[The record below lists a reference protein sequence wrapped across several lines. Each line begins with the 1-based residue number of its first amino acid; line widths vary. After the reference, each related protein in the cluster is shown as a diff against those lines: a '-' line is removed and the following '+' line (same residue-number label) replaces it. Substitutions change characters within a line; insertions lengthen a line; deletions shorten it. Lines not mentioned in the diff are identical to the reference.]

1 MVMIEKMKFLSI
13 TGPKADIDRMT
24 ETYLSKYE
32 IHLENALSEL
42 TEVANLSPF
51 LEINP
56 YKEALSTIDSFY
68 EQLEDPSQ
76 ISPEPMD
83 IEKAIKTVRAVQDG
97 FRRLEEEKSRLQSEH
112 AEILDPLKII
122 RPFKNLNFDV
132 SEILNF
138 KYIHYRFG
146 RIEKQYLQK
155 FEKYIYDNLDT
166 LFIKCGEDE
175 MYVYG
180 VYFVPEHQ
188 AHKVHA
194 VYSSM
199 HFERIFI
206 PNEYHGTAAEAFEKL
221 DTRHREIHKALDA
234 NKEASRKFLQD
245 NSTKIVSAKA
255 ALDACSSSFDI
266 RKLAA
271 CTPGDTNTF
280 YILCGWMTEKDAL
293 AFRKDI
299 QNDEKI
305 FCLMEDQKAPA
316 TQKPPTKLRN
326 PKLFKPFEMYVKM
339 YGLPAYNEMDPT
351 WFVAITYSFIFGA
364 MFGDVGQ
371 GLVLFLGGLFLYKTK
386 KMDLAGIISCAG
398 VFSVFFGK
406 NVAVAFY
413 DRRAIRI
420 RFVQHESKRI
430 ISAVFRLRRAVERV
444 SIARRKR
451 YVILSDIQAFHGDF
465 NRTRYVFYHIRFSV
479 RRRGKLATVGFHF
492 KVSGIVAFLYYQR
505 KSISFAVNRF
515 RIARKRICHALGGCG
530 YGILIFR
537 RALHRN
543 FQRRFHVFH
552 GVFAVFFRYRFA
564 VDFHNKRALI
574 VARGFR
580 YGKRIIFAVNS
591 LCRTGYFVAFARWNR
606 YGIRFLFNA
615 AHGDIQIGRYVFHRV
630 FAVRF
635 RKQSIVGFHRKRG
648 SFVSFTC
655 NFKRESIIFAA
666 VHGICAVQFVPLARA
681 ERYPV
686 YRIRNLRG
694 IIGNGFVVLRFHF
707 HRIRIHR
714 RKRVERERFL
724 RFQVVAVH
732 VYHIRRCFRN
742 GLPRYG
748 KIVVQYDFRRG
759 ERFRFFPIGIVV
771 ARGKAG
777 CR

>member
-1 MVMIEKMKFLSI
+1 MIEKMKFLSI

-68 EQLEDPSQ
+68 EQLEDSSQ
-76 ISPEPMD
+76 ISPELMD

-234 NKEASRKFLQD
+234 NKEASHKFLQD

-293 AFRKDI
+293 AFQKDI

-316 TQKPPTKLRN
+316 TQEPPTKLRN

-398 VFSVFFGK
+398 VFSVFFGFMYGSFFGFEDVLK
-406 NVAVAFY
+406 AIWLKPMNQMMDVPLVGRLNAVFVIAIGFGMFIILICMVFNIINSIRRGDTEKTWFDSNAVAGLVFY
-413 DRRAIRI
+413 GSIVLTIGLFISGKKLPAAAILVI
-420 RFVQHESKRI
+420 MFGVPLLLMFLKEPLTNLVEKKSKILPEQKGMFFVQSFFELFEVLLSYLSNTLSFLRI
-430 ISAVFRLRRAVERV
+430 GA
-444 SIARRKR
+444 
-451 YVILSDIQAFHGDF
+451 
-465 NRTRYVFYHIRFSV
+465 
-479 RRRGKLATVGFHF
+479 
-492 KVSGIVAFLYYQR
+492 
-505 KSISFAVNRF
+505 FAVS
-515 RIARKRICHALGGCG
+515 HAAMMEVVLMLAGATNGGNPNWIVVVLGN
-530 YGILIFR
+530 IFVC
-537 RALHRN
+537 AME
-543 FQRRFHVFH
+543 
-552 GVFAVFFRYRFA
+552 G
-564 VDFHNKRALI
+564 LI
-574 VARGFR
+574 VGIQVLRLE
-580 YGKRIIFAVNS
+580 YYEIFS
-591 LCRTGYFVAFARWNR
+591 
-606 YGIRFLFNA
+606 RFYAGNGREFKPFMKA
-615 AHGDIQIGRYVFHRV
+615 AH
-630 FAVRF
+630 
-635 RKQSIVGFHRKRG
+635 K
-648 SFVSFTC
+648 
-655 NFKRESIIFAA
+655 N
-666 VHGICAVQFVPLARA
+666 
-681 ERYPV
+681 
-686 YRIRNLRG
+686 
-694 IIGNGFVVLRFHF
+694 
-707 HRIRIHR
+707 
-714 RKRVERERFL
+714 
-724 RFQVVAVH
+724 
-732 VYHIRRCFRN
+732 
-742 GLPRYG
+742 
-748 KIVVQYDFRRG
+748 
-759 ERFRFFPIGIVV
+759 
-771 ARGKAG
+771 
-777 CR
+777 

>member
-1 MVMIEKMKFLSI
+1 MIEKMKFLSI

-76 ISPEPMD
+76 ISPELMD

-206 PNEYHGTAAEAFEKL
+206 PNEYHGTATEAFEKL

-234 NKEASRKFLQD
+234 NKEASHKFLQD

-293 AFRKDI
+293 AFQKDI

-398 VFSVFFGK
+398 VFSVFFGFMYGSFFGFEDVLK
-406 NVAVAFY
+406 AIWLKPMNQMMDVPLVGRLNAVFVIAIGFGMFIILICMVFNIINSIRRGDTEKTWFDSNAVAGLVFY
-413 DRRAIRI
+413 GSIVLTIGLFISGKKLPAAAILVI
-420 RFVQHESKRI
+420 MFGVPLLLMFLKEPLTNLVEKKSKILPEQKGMFFVQSFFELFEVLLSYLSNTLSFLRI
-430 ISAVFRLRRAVERV
+430 GA
-444 SIARRKR
+444 
-451 YVILSDIQAFHGDF
+451 
-465 NRTRYVFYHIRFSV
+465 
-479 RRRGKLATVGFHF
+479 
-492 KVSGIVAFLYYQR
+492 
-505 KSISFAVNRF
+505 FAVS
-515 RIARKRICHALGGCG
+515 HAAMMEVVLMLAGATNGGNPNWIVVVLGN
-530 YGILIFR
+530 IFVC
-537 RALHRN
+537 AME
-543 FQRRFHVFH
+543 
-552 GVFAVFFRYRFA
+552 G
-564 VDFHNKRALI
+564 LI
-574 VARGFR
+574 VGIQVLRLE
-580 YGKRIIFAVNS
+580 YYEIFS
-591 LCRTGYFVAFARWNR
+591 
-606 YGIRFLFNA
+606 RFYAGNGREFKPFMKA
-615 AHGDIQIGRYVFHRV
+615 AH
-630 FAVRF
+630 
-635 RKQSIVGFHRKRG
+635 K
-648 SFVSFTC
+648 
-655 NFKRESIIFAA
+655 N
-666 VHGICAVQFVPLARA
+666 
-681 ERYPV
+681 
-686 YRIRNLRG
+686 
-694 IIGNGFVVLRFHF
+694 
-707 HRIRIHR
+707 
-714 RKRVERERFL
+714 
-724 RFQVVAVH
+724 
-732 VYHIRRCFRN
+732 
-742 GLPRYG
+742 
-748 KIVVQYDFRRG
+748 
-759 ERFRFFPIGIVV
+759 
-771 ARGKAG
+771 
-777 CR
+777 

>member
-76 ISPEPMD
+76 ISPELMD

-206 PNEYHGTAAEAFEKL
+206 PNEYHGTATEAFEKL

-293 AFRKDI
+293 AFQKDI

-398 VFSVFFGK
+398 VFSVFFGFMYGSFFGFEDVLK
-406 NVAVAFY
+406 AIWLKPMNQMMDVPLVGRLNAVFVIAIGFGMFIILICMVFNIINSIRKGDTEKTWFDSNAVAGLVFY
-413 DRRAIRI
+413 GSIVLTIGLFISGKKLPAAAILVI
-420 RFVQHESKRI
+420 MFGVPLLLMFLKEPLTNLVEKKSKILPEQKGMFFVQSFFELFEVLLSYLSNTLSFLRI
-430 ISAVFRLRRAVERV
+430 GA
-444 SIARRKR
+444 
-451 YVILSDIQAFHGDF
+451 
-465 NRTRYVFYHIRFSV
+465 
-479 RRRGKLATVGFHF
+479 
-492 KVSGIVAFLYYQR
+492 
-505 KSISFAVNRF
+505 FAVS
-515 RIARKRICHALGGCG
+515 HAAMMEVVLMLAGATNGGNPNWIVVVLGN
-530 YGILIFR
+530 IFVC
-537 RALHRN
+537 AME
-543 FQRRFHVFH
+543 
-552 GVFAVFFRYRFA
+552 G
-564 VDFHNKRALI
+564 LI
-574 VARGFR
+574 VGIQVLRLE
-580 YGKRIIFAVNS
+580 YYEIFS
-591 LCRTGYFVAFARWNR
+591 
-606 YGIRFLFNA
+606 RFYAGNGREFKPFMKA
-615 AHGDIQIGRYVFHRV
+615 AH
-630 FAVRF
+630 
-635 RKQSIVGFHRKRG
+635 K
-648 SFVSFTC
+648 
-655 NFKRESIIFAA
+655 N
-666 VHGICAVQFVPLARA
+666 
-681 ERYPV
+681 
-686 YRIRNLRG
+686 
-694 IIGNGFVVLRFHF
+694 
-707 HRIRIHR
+707 
-714 RKRVERERFL
+714 
-724 RFQVVAVH
+724 
-732 VYHIRRCFRN
+732 
-742 GLPRYG
+742 
-748 KIVVQYDFRRG
+748 
-759 ERFRFFPIGIVV
+759 
-771 ARGKAG
+771 
-777 CR
+777 

>member
-293 AFRKDI
+293 AFQKDI

-398 VFSVFFGK
+398 VFSVFFGFMYGSFFGFEDVLK
-406 NVAVAFY
+406 AIWLKPMNQMMDVPLVGRLNAVFVIAIGFGMFIILICMVFNIINSIRRGDTEKTWFDSNAVAGLVFY
-413 DRRAIRI
+413 GSIVLTIGLFISGKKLPAAAILVI
-420 RFVQHESKRI
+420 MFGVPLLLMFLKEPLTNLVEKKSEILPEQKGMFFVQSFFELFEVLLSYLSNTLSFLRI
-430 ISAVFRLRRAVERV
+430 GA
-444 SIARRKR
+444 
-451 YVILSDIQAFHGDF
+451 
-465 NRTRYVFYHIRFSV
+465 
-479 RRRGKLATVGFHF
+479 
-492 KVSGIVAFLYYQR
+492 
-505 KSISFAVNRF
+505 FAVS
-515 RIARKRICHALGGCG
+515 HAAMMEVVLMLAGATNGGSPNWIVVVLGN
-530 YGILIFR
+530 IFVC
-537 RALHRN
+537 AME
-543 FQRRFHVFH
+543 
-552 GVFAVFFRYRFA
+552 G
-564 VDFHNKRALI
+564 LI
-574 VARGFR
+574 VGIQVLRLE
-580 YGKRIIFAVNS
+580 YYEIFS
-591 LCRTGYFVAFARWNR
+591 
-606 YGIRFLFNA
+606 RFYAGNGREFKPFMKA
-615 AHGDIQIGRYVFHRV
+615 AH
-630 FAVRF
+630 
-635 RKQSIVGFHRKRG
+635 K
-648 SFVSFTC
+648 
-655 NFKRESIIFAA
+655 N
-666 VHGICAVQFVPLARA
+666 
-681 ERYPV
+681 
-686 YRIRNLRG
+686 
-694 IIGNGFVVLRFHF
+694 
-707 HRIRIHR
+707 
-714 RKRVERERFL
+714 
-724 RFQVVAVH
+724 
-732 VYHIRRCFRN
+732 
-742 GLPRYG
+742 
-748 KIVVQYDFRRG
+748 
-759 ERFRFFPIGIVV
+759 
-771 ARGKAG
+771 
-777 CR
+777 

>member
-76 ISPEPMD
+76 ISPELMD

-206 PNEYHGTAAEAFEKL
+206 PNEYHGTATEAFEKL

-293 AFRKDI
+293 AFQKDI

-398 VFSVFFGK
+398 VFSVFFGFMYGSFFGFEDVLK
-406 NVAVAFY
+406 AIWLKPMNQMMDVPLVGRLNAVFVIAIGFGMFIILICMVFNIINSIRRGDTEKTWFDSNAVAGLVFY
-413 DRRAIRI
+413 GSIVLTIGLFISGKKLPAAAILVIMFGVPLLLMFLKEPLTNLVEKKSRI
-420 RFVQHESKRI
+420 LPEQKGMFFVQSFFELFEVLLSYLSNTLSFLRI
-430 ISAVFRLRRAVERV
+430 GA
-444 SIARRKR
+444 
-451 YVILSDIQAFHGDF
+451 
-465 NRTRYVFYHIRFSV
+465 
-479 RRRGKLATVGFHF
+479 
-492 KVSGIVAFLYYQR
+492 
-505 KSISFAVNRF
+505 FAVS
-515 RIARKRICHALGGCG
+515 HAAMMEVVLMLAGATNGGNPNWIVVVLGN
-530 YGILIFR
+530 IFVC
-537 RALHRN
+537 AME
-543 FQRRFHVFH
+543 
-552 GVFAVFFRYRFA
+552 G
-564 VDFHNKRALI
+564 LI
-574 VARGFR
+574 VGIQVLRLE
-580 YGKRIIFAVNS
+580 YYEIFS
-591 LCRTGYFVAFARWNR
+591 
-606 YGIRFLFNA
+606 RFYAGNGREFKPFMKA
-615 AHGDIQIGRYVFHRV
+615 AH
-630 FAVRF
+630 
-635 RKQSIVGFHRKRG
+635 K
-648 SFVSFTC
+648 
-655 NFKRESIIFAA
+655 N
-666 VHGICAVQFVPLARA
+666 
-681 ERYPV
+681 
-686 YRIRNLRG
+686 
-694 IIGNGFVVLRFHF
+694 
-707 HRIRIHR
+707 
-714 RKRVERERFL
+714 
-724 RFQVVAVH
+724 
-732 VYHIRRCFRN
+732 
-742 GLPRYG
+742 
-748 KIVVQYDFRRG
+748 
-759 ERFRFFPIGIVV
+759 
-771 ARGKAG
+771 
-777 CR
+777 

>member
-1 MVMIEKMKFLSI
+1 MIEKMKFLSI

-68 EQLEDPSQ
+68 EQLEDSSQ
-76 ISPEPMD
+76 ISPELMD

-180 VYFVPEHQ
+180 GYFVPEHQ

-234 NKEASRKFLQD
+234 NKEASHKFLQD

-293 AFRKDI
+293 AFQKDI

-398 VFSVFFGK
+398 VFSVFFGFMYGSFFGFEDVLK
-406 NVAVAFY
+406 AIWLKPMNQMMDVPLVGRLNAVFVIAIGFGMFIILICMVFNIINSIRRGDTEKTWFDSNAVAGLVFY
-413 DRRAIRI
+413 GSIVLTIGLFISGKKLPAAAILVI
-420 RFVQHESKRI
+420 MFGVPLLLMFLKEPLTNLVEKKSKILPEQKGMFFVQSFFELFEVLLSYLSNTLSFLRI
-430 ISAVFRLRRAVERV
+430 GA
-444 SIARRKR
+444 
-451 YVILSDIQAFHGDF
+451 
-465 NRTRYVFYHIRFSV
+465 
-479 RRRGKLATVGFHF
+479 
-492 KVSGIVAFLYYQR
+492 
-505 KSISFAVNRF
+505 FAVS
-515 RIARKRICHALGGCG
+515 HAAMMEVVLMLAGATNGGNPNWIVVVLGN
-530 YGILIFR
+530 IFVC
-537 RALHRN
+537 AME
-543 FQRRFHVFH
+543 
-552 GVFAVFFRYRFA
+552 G
-564 VDFHNKRALI
+564 LI
-574 VARGFR
+574 VGIQVLRLE
-580 YGKRIIFAVNS
+580 YYEIFS
-591 LCRTGYFVAFARWNR
+591 
-606 YGIRFLFNA
+606 RFYAGNGREFKPFMKA
-615 AHGDIQIGRYVFHRV
+615 AH
-630 FAVRF
+630 
-635 RKQSIVGFHRKRG
+635 K
-648 SFVSFTC
+648 
-655 NFKRESIIFAA
+655 N
-666 VHGICAVQFVPLARA
+666 
-681 ERYPV
+681 
-686 YRIRNLRG
+686 
-694 IIGNGFVVLRFHF
+694 
-707 HRIRIHR
+707 
-714 RKRVERERFL
+714 
-724 RFQVVAVH
+724 
-732 VYHIRRCFRN
+732 
-742 GLPRYG
+742 
-748 KIVVQYDFRRG
+748 
-759 ERFRFFPIGIVV
+759 
-771 ARGKAG
+771 
-777 CR
+777 

>member
-1 MVMIEKMKFLSI
+1 MIEKMKFLSI

-76 ISPEPMD
+76 ISPELMD

-245 NSTKIVSAKA
+245 NSTNIVSAKA

-293 AFRKDI
+293 AFQKDI

-398 VFSVFFGK
+398 VFSVFFGFMYGSFFGFEDVLK
-406 NVAVAFY
+406 AIWLKPMNQMMDVPLVGRLNAVFVIAIGFGMFIILICMVFNIINSIRRGDTEKTWFDSNAVAGLVFY
-413 DRRAIRI
+413 GSIVLTIGLFISGKKLPASAILVI
-420 RFVQHESKRI
+420 MFGVPLLLMFLKEPLTNLVEKKSKILPEQKGMFFVQSFFELFEVLLSYLSNTLSFLRI
-430 ISAVFRLRRAVERV
+430 GA
-444 SIARRKR
+444 
-451 YVILSDIQAFHGDF
+451 
-465 NRTRYVFYHIRFSV
+465 
-479 RRRGKLATVGFHF
+479 
-492 KVSGIVAFLYYQR
+492 
-505 KSISFAVNRF
+505 FAVS
-515 RIARKRICHALGGCG
+515 HAAMMEVVLMLAGATNGGSPNWVVVVLGN
-530 YGILIFR
+530 IFVC
-537 RALHRN
+537 AME
-543 FQRRFHVFH
+543 
-552 GVFAVFFRYRFA
+552 G
-564 VDFHNKRALI
+564 LI
-574 VARGFR
+574 VGIQVLRLE
-580 YGKRIIFAVNS
+580 YYEIFS
-591 LCRTGYFVAFARWNR
+591 
-606 YGIRFLFNA
+606 RFYAGNGREFKPFMKA
-615 AHGDIQIGRYVFHRV
+615 AH
-630 FAVRF
+630 
-635 RKQSIVGFHRKRG
+635 K
-648 SFVSFTC
+648 
-655 NFKRESIIFAA
+655 N
-666 VHGICAVQFVPLARA
+666 
-681 ERYPV
+681 
-686 YRIRNLRG
+686 
-694 IIGNGFVVLRFHF
+694 
-707 HRIRIHR
+707 
-714 RKRVERERFL
+714 
-724 RFQVVAVH
+724 
-732 VYHIRRCFRN
+732 
-742 GLPRYG
+742 
-748 KIVVQYDFRRG
+748 
-759 ERFRFFPIGIVV
+759 
-771 ARGKAG
+771 
-777 CR
+777 

>member
-1 MVMIEKMKFLSI
+1 MIEKMKFLSI

-76 ISPEPMD
+76 ISPELMD

-293 AFRKDI
+293 AFQKDI

-398 VFSVFFGK
+398 VFSVFFGFMYGSFFGFEDVLK
-406 NVAVAFY
+406 AIWLKPMNQMMDVPLVGRLNAVFVIAIGFGMFIILICMVFNIINSIRKGDTEKTWFDSNAVAGLVFY
-413 DRRAIRI
+413 GSIVLTIGLFISGKKLPAAAILVIMFGVPLLLMFLKEPLTNLVEKKSRI
-420 RFVQHESKRI
+420 LPEQKGMFFVQSFFELFEVLLSYLSNTLSFLRI
-430 ISAVFRLRRAVERV
+430 GA
-444 SIARRKR
+444 
-451 YVILSDIQAFHGDF
+451 
-465 NRTRYVFYHIRFSV
+465 
-479 RRRGKLATVGFHF
+479 
-492 KVSGIVAFLYYQR
+492 
-505 KSISFAVNRF
+505 FAVS
-515 RIARKRICHALGGCG
+515 HAAMMEVVLMLAGATNGGNPNWIVVVLGN
-530 YGILIFR
+530 IFVC
-537 RALHRN
+537 AME
-543 FQRRFHVFH
+543 
-552 GVFAVFFRYRFA
+552 G
-564 VDFHNKRALI
+564 LI
-574 VARGFR
+574 VGIQVLRLE
-580 YGKRIIFAVNS
+580 YYEIFS
-591 LCRTGYFVAFARWNR
+591 
-606 YGIRFLFNA
+606 RFYAGNGREFKPFMKA
-615 AHGDIQIGRYVFHRV
+615 AH
-630 FAVRF
+630 
-635 RKQSIVGFHRKRG
+635 K
-648 SFVSFTC
+648 
-655 NFKRESIIFAA
+655 N
-666 VHGICAVQFVPLARA
+666 
-681 ERYPV
+681 
-686 YRIRNLRG
+686 
-694 IIGNGFVVLRFHF
+694 
-707 HRIRIHR
+707 
-714 RKRVERERFL
+714 
-724 RFQVVAVH
+724 
-732 VYHIRRCFRN
+732 
-742 GLPRYG
+742 
-748 KIVVQYDFRRG
+748 
-759 ERFRFFPIGIVV
+759 
-771 ARGKAG
+771 
-777 CR
+777 

>member
-1 MVMIEKMKFLSI
+1 MIEKMKFLSI

-68 EQLEDPSQ
+68 EQLEDSSQ
-76 ISPEPMD
+76 ISPELMD

-234 NKEASRKFLQD
+234 NKEASHKFLQD

-293 AFRKDI
+293 AFQKDI

-398 VFSVFFGK
+398 VFSVFFGFMYGSFFGFEDVLK
-406 NVAVAFY
+406 AIWLKPMNQIVIAIGFCMFIILICMVFNIINSIRRGDTEKTWFDSNAVAGLVFY
-413 DRRAIRI
+413 GSIVLTIGLFISGKKLPAAAILVI
-420 RFVQHESKRI
+420 MFGVPLLLMFLKEPLTNLVEKKSKILPEQKGMFFVQSFFELFEVLLSYLSNTLSFLRI
-430 ISAVFRLRRAVERV
+430 GA
-444 SIARRKR
+444 
-451 YVILSDIQAFHGDF
+451 
-465 NRTRYVFYHIRFSV
+465 
-479 RRRGKLATVGFHF
+479 
-492 KVSGIVAFLYYQR
+492 
-505 KSISFAVNRF
+505 FAVS
-515 RIARKRICHALGGCG
+515 HAAMMEVVLMLAGATNGGNPNWIVVVLGN
-530 YGILIFR
+530 IFVC
-537 RALHRN
+537 AME
-543 FQRRFHVFH
+543 
-552 GVFAVFFRYRFA
+552 G
-564 VDFHNKRALI
+564 LI
-574 VARGFR
+574 VGIQVLRLE
-580 YGKRIIFAVNS
+580 YYEIFS
-591 LCRTGYFVAFARWNR
+591 
-606 YGIRFLFNA
+606 RFYAGNGREFKPFMKA
-615 AHGDIQIGRYVFHRV
+615 AH
-630 FAVRF
+630 
-635 RKQSIVGFHRKRG
+635 K
-648 SFVSFTC
+648 
-655 NFKRESIIFAA
+655 N
-666 VHGICAVQFVPLARA
+666 
-681 ERYPV
+681 
-686 YRIRNLRG
+686 
-694 IIGNGFVVLRFHF
+694 
-707 HRIRIHR
+707 
-714 RKRVERERFL
+714 
-724 RFQVVAVH
+724 
-732 VYHIRRCFRN
+732 
-742 GLPRYG
+742 
-748 KIVVQYDFRRG
+748 
-759 ERFRFFPIGIVV
+759 
-771 ARGKAG
+771 
-777 CR
+777 

>member
-1 MVMIEKMKFLSI
+1 MIEKMKFLSI

-293 AFRKDI
+293 AFQKDI

-398 VFSVFFGK
+398 VFSVFFGFMYGSFFGFEDVLK
-406 NVAVAFY
+406 AIWLKPMNQMMDVPLVGRLNAVFVIAIGFGMFIILICMVFNIINSSRRGDTEKTWFDSNAVAGLVFY
-413 DRRAIRI
+413 GSIVLTIGLFISGKKLPAAAILVI
-420 RFVQHESKRI
+420 MFGVPLLLMFLKEPLTNLVEKKSKILPEQKGMFFVQSFFELFEVLLSYLSNTLSFLRI
-430 ISAVFRLRRAVERV
+430 GA
-444 SIARRKR
+444 
-451 YVILSDIQAFHGDF
+451 
-465 NRTRYVFYHIRFSV
+465 
-479 RRRGKLATVGFHF
+479 
-492 KVSGIVAFLYYQR
+492 
-505 KSISFAVNRF
+505 FAVS
-515 RIARKRICHALGGCG
+515 HAAMMEVVLMLAGATNGGSPNWIVVVLGN
-530 YGILIFR
+530 IFVC
-537 RALHRN
+537 AME
-543 FQRRFHVFH
+543 
-552 GVFAVFFRYRFA
+552 G
-564 VDFHNKRALI
+564 LI
-574 VARGFR
+574 VGIQVLRLE
-580 YGKRIIFAVNS
+580 YYEIFS
-591 LCRTGYFVAFARWNR
+591 
-606 YGIRFLFNA
+606 RFYA
-615 AHGDIQIGRYVFHRV
+615 
-630 FAVRF
+630 
-635 RKQSIVGFHRKRG
+635 
-648 SFVSFTC
+648 
-655 NFKRESIIFAA
+655 
-666 VHGICAVQFVPLARA
+666 
-681 ERYPV
+681 
-686 YRIRNLRG
+686 
-694 IIGNGFVVLRFHF
+694 GNG
-707 HRIRIHR
+707 
-714 RKRVERERFL
+714 REFKP
-724 RFQVVAVH
+724 FM
-732 VYHIRRCFRN
+732 
-742 GLPRYG
+742 
-748 KIVVQYDFRRG
+748 
-759 ERFRFFPIGIVV
+759 
-771 ARGKAG
+771 KATHKN
-777 CR
+777 

>member
-1 MVMIEKMKFLSI
+1 MIEKMKFLSI

-83 IEKAIKTVRAVQDG
+83 IEKAIKTVRAVQNG

-293 AFRKDI
+293 AFQKDI

-398 VFSVFFGK
+398 VFSVFFGFMYGSFFGFEDVLK
-406 NVAVAFY
+406 AIWLKPMNQMMDVPLVGRLNAVFVIAIGFGMFIILICMVFNIINSIRRGDTEKTWFDSNAVAGLVFY
-413 DRRAIRI
+413 GSIVLTIGLFISGKKLPAAAILVI
-420 RFVQHESKRI
+420 MFGVPLLLMFLKEPLTNLVEKKSKILPEQKGMFFVQSFFELFEVLLSYLSNTLSFLRI
-430 ISAVFRLRRAVERV
+430 GA
-444 SIARRKR
+444 
-451 YVILSDIQAFHGDF
+451 
-465 NRTRYVFYHIRFSV
+465 
-479 RRRGKLATVGFHF
+479 
-492 KVSGIVAFLYYQR
+492 
-505 KSISFAVNRF
+505 FAVS
-515 RIARKRICHALGGCG
+515 HAAMMEVVLMLAGATNGGSPNWVVVVLGN
-530 YGILIFR
+530 IFVC
-537 RALHRN
+537 AME
-543 FQRRFHVFH
+543 
-552 GVFAVFFRYRFA
+552 G
-564 VDFHNKRALI
+564 LI
-574 VARGFR
+574 VGIQVLRLE
-580 YGKRIIFAVNS
+580 YYEIFS
-591 LCRTGYFVAFARWNR
+591 
-606 YGIRFLFNA
+606 RFYAGNGREFKPFMKA
-615 AHGDIQIGRYVFHRV
+615 AH
-630 FAVRF
+630 
-635 RKQSIVGFHRKRG
+635 K
-648 SFVSFTC
+648 
-655 NFKRESIIFAA
+655 N
-666 VHGICAVQFVPLARA
+666 
-681 ERYPV
+681 
-686 YRIRNLRG
+686 
-694 IIGNGFVVLRFHF
+694 
-707 HRIRIHR
+707 
-714 RKRVERERFL
+714 
-724 RFQVVAVH
+724 
-732 VYHIRRCFRN
+732 
-742 GLPRYG
+742 
-748 KIVVQYDFRRG
+748 
-759 ERFRFFPIGIVV
+759 
-771 ARGKAG
+771 
-777 CR
+777 

>member
-1 MVMIEKMKFLSI
+1 MIEKMKFLSI

-76 ISPEPMD
+76 ISPELMD

-293 AFRKDI
+293 AFQKDI

-398 VFSVFFGK
+398 VFSVFFGFMYGSFFGFEDVLK
-406 NVAVAFY
+406 AIWLKPMNQMMDVPLVGRLNAVFVIAIGFGMFIILICMVFNIINSIRRGDTEKTWFDSNAVAGLVFY
-413 DRRAIRI
+413 GSIVLTIGLFISGKKLPAAAILVI
-420 RFVQHESKRI
+420 MFGIPLLLMFLKEPLTNLVEKKSKILPEQKGMFFVQSFFELFEVLLSYLSNTLSFLRI
-430 ISAVFRLRRAVERV
+430 GA
-444 SIARRKR
+444 
-451 YVILSDIQAFHGDF
+451 
-465 NRTRYVFYHIRFSV
+465 
-479 RRRGKLATVGFHF
+479 
-492 KVSGIVAFLYYQR
+492 
-505 KSISFAVNRF
+505 FAVS
-515 RIARKRICHALGGCG
+515 HAAMMEVVLMLAGATNGGNPNWIVVVLGN
-530 YGILIFR
+530 IFVC
-537 RALHRN
+537 AME
-543 FQRRFHVFH
+543 
-552 GVFAVFFRYRFA
+552 G
-564 VDFHNKRALI
+564 LI
-574 VARGFR
+574 VGIQVLRLE
-580 YGKRIIFAVNS
+580 YYEIFS
-591 LCRTGYFVAFARWNR
+591 
-606 YGIRFLFNA
+606 RFYAGNGREFKPFMKA
-615 AHGDIQIGRYVFHRV
+615 AH
-630 FAVRF
+630 
-635 RKQSIVGFHRKRG
+635 K
-648 SFVSFTC
+648 
-655 NFKRESIIFAA
+655 N
-666 VHGICAVQFVPLARA
+666 
-681 ERYPV
+681 
-686 YRIRNLRG
+686 
-694 IIGNGFVVLRFHF
+694 
-707 HRIRIHR
+707 
-714 RKRVERERFL
+714 
-724 RFQVVAVH
+724 
-732 VYHIRRCFRN
+732 
-742 GLPRYG
+742 
-748 KIVVQYDFRRG
+748 
-759 ERFRFFPIGIVV
+759 
-771 ARGKAG
+771 
-777 CR
+777 

>member
-1 MVMIEKMKFLSI
+1 MIEKMKFLSI

-76 ISPEPMD
+76 ISPELMD

-293 AFRKDI
+293 AFQKDI

-398 VFSVFFGK
+398 VFSVFFGFMYGSFFGFEDVLK
-406 NVAVAFY
+406 AIWLKPMNQMMDVPLVGRLNAVFVIAIGFGMFIILICMVFNIINSIRRGDTEKTWFDSNAVAGLVFY
-413 DRRAIRI
+413 GSIVLTIGLFISGKKLPAAAILVI
-420 RFVQHESKRI
+420 MFGVPLLLMFLKEPLTNLVEKKSKILPEQKGMFFVQSFFELFEVLLSYLSNTLSFLRI
-430 ISAVFRLRRAVERV
+430 GA
-444 SIARRKR
+444 
-451 YVILSDIQAFHGDF
+451 
-465 NRTRYVFYHIRFSV
+465 
-479 RRRGKLATVGFHF
+479 
-492 KVSGIVAFLYYQR
+492 
-505 KSISFAVNRF
+505 FAVS
-515 RIARKRICHALGGCG
+515 HAAMMEVVLMLAGATNGGNPNWIVVVLGN
-530 YGILIFR
+530 IFVC
-537 RALHRN
+537 AME
-543 FQRRFHVFH
+543 
-552 GVFAVFFRYRFA
+552 G
-564 VDFHNKRALI
+564 LI
-574 VARGFR
+574 VGIQVLRLE
-580 YGKRIIFAVNS
+580 YYEIFS
-591 LCRTGYFVAFARWNR
+591 
-606 YGIRFLFNA
+606 RFYAGNGREFKPFMKA
-615 AHGDIQIGRYVFHRV
+615 AH
-630 FAVRF
+630 
-635 RKQSIVGFHRKRG
+635 K
-648 SFVSFTC
+648 
-655 NFKRESIIFAA
+655 N
-666 VHGICAVQFVPLARA
+666 
-681 ERYPV
+681 
-686 YRIRNLRG
+686 
-694 IIGNGFVVLRFHF
+694 
-707 HRIRIHR
+707 
-714 RKRVERERFL
+714 
-724 RFQVVAVH
+724 
-732 VYHIRRCFRN
+732 
-742 GLPRYG
+742 
-748 KIVVQYDFRRG
+748 
-759 ERFRFFPIGIVV
+759 
-771 ARGKAG
+771 
-777 CR
+777 

>member
-1 MVMIEKMKFLSI
+1 MIEKMKFLSI

-76 ISPEPMD
+76 ISPELMD

-293 AFRKDI
+293 AFRNDI

-398 VFSVFFGK
+398 VFSVFFGFMYGSFFGFEDVLK
-406 NVAVAFY
+406 AIWLKPMNQMMDVPLVGRLNAVFVIAIGFGMFIILICMVFNIINSIRRGDTEKTWFDSNAVAGLVFY
-413 DRRAIRI
+413 GSIVLTIGLFISGKKLPAAAILVI
-420 RFVQHESKRI
+420 MFGVPLLLMFLKEPLTNLVEKKSEILPEQKGMFFVQSFFELFEVLLSYLSNTLSFLRI
-430 ISAVFRLRRAVERV
+430 GA
-444 SIARRKR
+444 
-451 YVILSDIQAFHGDF
+451 
-465 NRTRYVFYHIRFSV
+465 
-479 RRRGKLATVGFHF
+479 
-492 KVSGIVAFLYYQR
+492 
-505 KSISFAVNRF
+505 FAVS
-515 RIARKRICHALGGCG
+515 HAAMMEVVLMLAGAANGGSPNWIVVVLGN
-530 YGILIFR
+530 IFVC
-537 RALHRN
+537 AME
-543 FQRRFHVFH
+543 
-552 GVFAVFFRYRFA
+552 G
-564 VDFHNKRALI
+564 LI
-574 VARGFR
+574 VGIQVLRLE
-580 YGKRIIFAVNS
+580 YYEIFS
-591 LCRTGYFVAFARWNR
+591 
-606 YGIRFLFNA
+606 RFYAGNGREFKPFMKA
-615 AHGDIQIGRYVFHRV
+615 AH
-630 FAVRF
+630 
-635 RKQSIVGFHRKRG
+635 K
-648 SFVSFTC
+648 
-655 NFKRESIIFAA
+655 N
-666 VHGICAVQFVPLARA
+666 
-681 ERYPV
+681 
-686 YRIRNLRG
+686 
-694 IIGNGFVVLRFHF
+694 
-707 HRIRIHR
+707 
-714 RKRVERERFL
+714 
-724 RFQVVAVH
+724 
-732 VYHIRRCFRN
+732 
-742 GLPRYG
+742 
-748 KIVVQYDFRRG
+748 
-759 ERFRFFPIGIVV
+759 
-771 ARGKAG
+771 
-777 CR
+777 

>member
-1 MVMIEKMKFLSI
+1 MIEKMKFLSI

-76 ISPEPMD
+76 ISPELMD

-280 YILCGWMTEKDAL
+280 YIFMWLD
-293 AFRKDI
+293 D
-299 QNDEKI
+299 
-305 FCLMEDQKAPA
+305 
-316 TQKPPTKLRN
+316 
-326 PKLFKPFEMYVKM
+326 
-339 YGLPAYNEMDPT
+339 
-351 WFVAITYSFIFGA
+351 
-364 MFGDVGQ
+364 
-371 GLVLFLGGLFLYKTK
+371 
-386 KMDLAGIISCAG
+386 
-398 VFSVFFGK
+398 
-406 NVAVAFY
+406 
-413 DRRAIRI
+413 
-420 RFVQHESKRI
+420 
-430 ISAVFRLRRAVERV
+430 
-444 SIARRKR
+444 
-451 YVILSDIQAFHGDF
+451 
-465 NRTRYVFYHIRFSV
+465 
-479 RRRGKLATVGFHF
+479 
-492 KVSGIVAFLYYQR
+492 
-505 KSISFAVNRF
+505 
-515 RIARKRICHALGGCG
+515 
-530 YGILIFR
+530 
-537 RALHRN
+537 
-543 FQRRFHVFH
+543 
-552 GVFAVFFRYRFA
+552 
-564 VDFHNKRALI
+564 
-574 VARGFR
+574 
-580 YGKRIIFAVNS
+580 
-591 LCRTGYFVAFARWNR
+591 
-606 YGIRFLFNA
+606 
-615 AHGDIQIGRYVFHRV
+615 
-630 FAVRF
+630 
-635 RKQSIVGFHRKRG
+635 
-648 SFVSFTC
+648 
-655 NFKRESIIFAA
+655 
-666 VHGICAVQFVPLARA
+666 
-681 ERYPV
+681 
-686 YRIRNLRG
+686 
-694 IIGNGFVVLRFHF
+694 
-707 HRIRIHR
+707 
-714 RKRVERERFL
+714 
-724 RFQVVAVH
+724 
-732 VYHIRRCFRN
+732 
-742 GLPRYG
+742 
-748 KIVVQYDFRRG
+748 
-759 ERFRFFPIGIVV
+759 
-771 ARGKAG
+771 
-777 CR
+777 

>member
-1 MVMIEKMKFLSI
+1 MIEKMKFLSI

-76 ISPEPMD
+76 ISPELMD

-293 AFRKDI
+293 AFQKDI

-398 VFSVFFGK
+398 VFSVFFGFMYGSFFGFEDVLK
-406 NVAVAFY
+406 AIWLKPMNQMMDVPLVGRLNAVFVIAIGFGMFIILICMVFNIINSIRRGDTEKTWFDSNAVAGLVFY
-413 DRRAIRI
+413 GSIVLTIGLFISGKKLPAAAILVIMFGVPLLLMFLKEPLTNLVEKKSRI
-420 RFVQHESKRI
+420 LPEQKGMFFVQSFFELFEVLLSYLSNTLSFLRI
-430 ISAVFRLRRAVERV
+430 GA
-444 SIARRKR
+444 
-451 YVILSDIQAFHGDF
+451 
-465 NRTRYVFYHIRFSV
+465 
-479 RRRGKLATVGFHF
+479 
-492 KVSGIVAFLYYQR
+492 
-505 KSISFAVNRF
+505 FAVS
-515 RIARKRICHALGGCG
+515 HAAMMEVVLMLAGATNGGNPNWIVVVLGN
-530 YGILIFR
+530 IFVC
-537 RALHRN
+537 AME
-543 FQRRFHVFH
+543 
-552 GVFAVFFRYRFA
+552 G
-564 VDFHNKRALI
+564 LI
-574 VARGFR
+574 VGIQVLRLE
-580 YGKRIIFAVNS
+580 YYEIFS
-591 LCRTGYFVAFARWNR
+591 
-606 YGIRFLFNA
+606 RFYAGNGREFKPFMKA
-615 AHGDIQIGRYVFHRV
+615 AH
-630 FAVRF
+630 
-635 RKQSIVGFHRKRG
+635 K
-648 SFVSFTC
+648 
-655 NFKRESIIFAA
+655 N
-666 VHGICAVQFVPLARA
+666 
-681 ERYPV
+681 
-686 YRIRNLRG
+686 
-694 IIGNGFVVLRFHF
+694 
-707 HRIRIHR
+707 
-714 RKRVERERFL
+714 
-724 RFQVVAVH
+724 
-732 VYHIRRCFRN
+732 
-742 GLPRYG
+742 
-748 KIVVQYDFRRG
+748 
-759 ERFRFFPIGIVV
+759 
-771 ARGKAG
+771 
-777 CR
+777 

>member
-1 MVMIEKMKFLSI
+1 MIEKMKFLSI

-76 ISPEPMD
+76 ISPELMD

-97 FRRLEEEKSRLQSEH
+97 FRCLEEEKSRLQSEH

-293 AFRKDI
+293 AFQKDI

-398 VFSVFFGK
+398 VFSVFFGFMYGSFFGFEDVLK
-406 NVAVAFY
+406 AIWLKPMNQMMDVPLVGRLNAVFVIAIGFGMFIILICMVFNIINSIRRGDTEKTWFDSNAVAGLVFY
-413 DRRAIRI
+413 GSIVLTIGLFISGKKLPAAAILVI
-420 RFVQHESKRI
+420 MFGVPLLLMFLKEPLTNLVEKKSEILPEQKGMFFVQSFFELFEVLLSYLSNTLSFLRI
-430 ISAVFRLRRAVERV
+430 GA
-444 SIARRKR
+444 
-451 YVILSDIQAFHGDF
+451 
-465 NRTRYVFYHIRFSV
+465 
-479 RRRGKLATVGFHF
+479 
-492 KVSGIVAFLYYQR
+492 
-505 KSISFAVNRF
+505 FAVS
-515 RIARKRICHALGGCG
+515 HAAMMEVVLMLAGATNGGSPNWIVVVLGN
-530 YGILIFR
+530 IFVC
-537 RALHRN
+537 AME
-543 FQRRFHVFH
+543 
-552 GVFAVFFRYRFA
+552 G
-564 VDFHNKRALI
+564 LI
-574 VARGFR
+574 VGIQVLRLE
-580 YGKRIIFAVNS
+580 YYEIFS
-591 LCRTGYFVAFARWNR
+591 
-606 YGIRFLFNA
+606 RFYAGNGREFKPFMKA
-615 AHGDIQIGRYVFHRV
+615 AH
-630 FAVRF
+630 
-635 RKQSIVGFHRKRG
+635 K
-648 SFVSFTC
+648 
-655 NFKRESIIFAA
+655 N
-666 VHGICAVQFVPLARA
+666 
-681 ERYPV
+681 
-686 YRIRNLRG
+686 
-694 IIGNGFVVLRFHF
+694 
-707 HRIRIHR
+707 
-714 RKRVERERFL
+714 
-724 RFQVVAVH
+724 
-732 VYHIRRCFRN
+732 
-742 GLPRYG
+742 
-748 KIVVQYDFRRG
+748 
-759 ERFRFFPIGIVV
+759 
-771 ARGKAG
+771 
-777 CR
+777 

>member
-1 MVMIEKMKFLSI
+1 MIEKMKFLSI

-76 ISPEPMD
+76 ISPELMD

-293 AFRKDI
+293 AFRNDI

-398 VFSVFFGK
+398 VFSVFFGFMYGSFFGFEDVLK
-406 NVAVAFY
+406 AIWLKPMNQMMDVPLVGRLNAVFVIAIGFGMFIILICMVFNIINSIRRGDTEKTWFDSNAVAGLVFY
-413 DRRAIRI
+413 GSIVLTIGLFISGKKLPAAAILVI
-420 RFVQHESKRI
+420 MFGVPLLLMFLKEPLTNLVEKKSEILPEQKGMFFVQSFFELFEVLLSYLSNTLSFLRI
-430 ISAVFRLRRAVERV
+430 GA
-444 SIARRKR
+444 
-451 YVILSDIQAFHGDF
+451 
-465 NRTRYVFYHIRFSV
+465 
-479 RRRGKLATVGFHF
+479 
-492 KVSGIVAFLYYQR
+492 
-505 KSISFAVNRF
+505 FAVS
-515 RIARKRICHALGGCG
+515 HAAMMEVVLMLAGATNGGNPNWIVVVLGN
-530 YGILIFR
+530 IFVC
-537 RALHRN
+537 AME
-543 FQRRFHVFH
+543 
-552 GVFAVFFRYRFA
+552 G
-564 VDFHNKRALI
+564 LI
-574 VARGFR
+574 VGIQVLRLE
-580 YGKRIIFAVNS
+580 YYEIFS
-591 LCRTGYFVAFARWNR
+591 
-606 YGIRFLFNA
+606 RFYAGNGREFKPFMKA
-615 AHGDIQIGRYVFHRV
+615 AH
-630 FAVRF
+630 
-635 RKQSIVGFHRKRG
+635 K
-648 SFVSFTC
+648 
-655 NFKRESIIFAA
+655 N
-666 VHGICAVQFVPLARA
+666 
-681 ERYPV
+681 
-686 YRIRNLRG
+686 
-694 IIGNGFVVLRFHF
+694 
-707 HRIRIHR
+707 
-714 RKRVERERFL
+714 
-724 RFQVVAVH
+724 
-732 VYHIRRCFRN
+732 
-742 GLPRYG
+742 
-748 KIVVQYDFRRG
+748 
-759 ERFRFFPIGIVV
+759 
-771 ARGKAG
+771 
-777 CR
+777 

>member
-68 EQLEDPSQ
+68 EQLEDSSQ
-76 ISPEPMD
+76 ISPELMD

-255 ALDACSSSFDI
+255 ALDACSFSFDI

-293 AFRKDI
+293 AFQKDI

-364 MFGDVGQ
+364 MFGDIGQ

-398 VFSVFFGK
+398 VFSVFFGFMYGSFFGFEEVLK
-406 NVAVAFY
+406 AIWLKPMNQMMDVPLVGRLNAVFVIAIGFGMFIILICMVFNIINSIRRGDTEKTWFDSNAVAGLVFY
-413 DRRAIRI
+413 GSIVLTIGLFISGKKLPAAAILVI
-420 RFVQHESKRI
+420 MFGVPLLLMFLKEPLTNLVEKKSKILPEQKGMFFVQSFFELFEVLLSYLSNTLSFLRI
-430 ISAVFRLRRAVERV
+430 GA
-444 SIARRKR
+444 
-451 YVILSDIQAFHGDF
+451 
-465 NRTRYVFYHIRFSV
+465 
-479 RRRGKLATVGFHF
+479 
-492 KVSGIVAFLYYQR
+492 
-505 KSISFAVNRF
+505 FAVS
-515 RIARKRICHALGGCG
+515 HAAMMEVVLMLAGATNGGNPNWIVVVLGN
-530 YGILIFR
+530 IFVC
-537 RALHRN
+537 AME
-543 FQRRFHVFH
+543 
-552 GVFAVFFRYRFA
+552 G
-564 VDFHNKRALI
+564 LI
-574 VARGFR
+574 VGIQVLRLE
-580 YGKRIIFAVNS
+580 YYEIFS
-591 LCRTGYFVAFARWNR
+591 
-606 YGIRFLFNA
+606 RFYAGNGREFKPFMKA
-615 AHGDIQIGRYVFHRV
+615 AH
-630 FAVRF
+630 
-635 RKQSIVGFHRKRG
+635 K
-648 SFVSFTC
+648 
-655 NFKRESIIFAA
+655 N
-666 VHGICAVQFVPLARA
+666 
-681 ERYPV
+681 
-686 YRIRNLRG
+686 
-694 IIGNGFVVLRFHF
+694 
-707 HRIRIHR
+707 
-714 RKRVERERFL
+714 
-724 RFQVVAVH
+724 
-732 VYHIRRCFRN
+732 
-742 GLPRYG
+742 
-748 KIVVQYDFRRG
+748 
-759 ERFRFFPIGIVV
+759 
-771 ARGKAG
+771 
-777 CR
+777 

>member
-1 MVMIEKMKFLSI
+1 MIEKMKFLSI

-76 ISPEPMD
+76 ISPELMD

-293 AFRKDI
+293 AFRNDI

-398 VFSVFFGK
+398 VFSVFFGFMYGSFFGFEDVLK
-406 NVAVAFY
+406 AIWLKPMNQMMDVPLVGRLNAVFVIAIGFGMFIILICMVFNIINSIRRGDTEKTWFDSNAVAGLVFY
-413 DRRAIRI
+413 GSIVLTIGLFISGKKLPAAAILVI
-420 RFVQHESKRI
+420 MFGVPLLLMFLKEPLTNLVEKKSKILPEQKGMFFVQSFFELFEVLLSYLSNTLSFLRI
-430 ISAVFRLRRAVERV
+430 GA
-444 SIARRKR
+444 
-451 YVILSDIQAFHGDF
+451 
-465 NRTRYVFYHIRFSV
+465 
-479 RRRGKLATVGFHF
+479 
-492 KVSGIVAFLYYQR
+492 
-505 KSISFAVNRF
+505 FAVS
-515 RIARKRICHALGGCG
+515 HAAMMEVVLMLAGATNGGNPNWIVVVLGN
-530 YGILIFR
+530 IFVC
-537 RALHRN
+537 AME
-543 FQRRFHVFH
+543 
-552 GVFAVFFRYRFA
+552 G
-564 VDFHNKRALI
+564 LI
-574 VARGFR
+574 VGIQVLRLE
-580 YGKRIIFAVNS
+580 YYEIFS
-591 LCRTGYFVAFARWNR
+591 
-606 YGIRFLFNA
+606 RFYAGNGREFKPFMKA
-615 AHGDIQIGRYVFHRV
+615 AH
-630 FAVRF
+630 
-635 RKQSIVGFHRKRG
+635 K
-648 SFVSFTC
+648 
-655 NFKRESIIFAA
+655 N
-666 VHGICAVQFVPLARA
+666 
-681 ERYPV
+681 
-686 YRIRNLRG
+686 
-694 IIGNGFVVLRFHF
+694 
-707 HRIRIHR
+707 
-714 RKRVERERFL
+714 
-724 RFQVVAVH
+724 
-732 VYHIRRCFRN
+732 
-742 GLPRYG
+742 
-748 KIVVQYDFRRG
+748 
-759 ERFRFFPIGIVV
+759 
-771 ARGKAG
+771 
-777 CR
+777 

>member
-1 MVMIEKMKFLSI
+1 MIEKMKFLSI

-255 ALDACSSSFDI
+255 ALDACSFSFDI

-293 AFRKDI
+293 AFQKDI

-398 VFSVFFGK
+398 VFSVFFGFMYGSFFGFEDVLK
-406 NVAVAFY
+406 AIWLKPMNQMMDVPLVGRLNAVFVIAIGFGMFIILICMVFNIINSIRRGDTEKTWFDSNAVAGLVFY
-413 DRRAIRI
+413 GSIVLTIGLFISGKKLPAAAILVI
-420 RFVQHESKRI
+420 MFGVPLLLMFLKEPLTNLVEKKSKILPEQKGMFFVQSFFELFEVLLSYLSNTLSFLRI
-430 ISAVFRLRRAVERV
+430 GA
-444 SIARRKR
+444 
-451 YVILSDIQAFHGDF
+451 
-465 NRTRYVFYHIRFSV
+465 
-479 RRRGKLATVGFHF
+479 
-492 KVSGIVAFLYYQR
+492 
-505 KSISFAVNRF
+505 FAVS
-515 RIARKRICHALGGCG
+515 HAAMMEVVLMLAGATNGGNPNWIVVVLGN
-530 YGILIFR
+530 IFVC
-537 RALHRN
+537 AME
-543 FQRRFHVFH
+543 
-552 GVFAVFFRYRFA
+552 G
-564 VDFHNKRALI
+564 LI
-574 VARGFR
+574 VGIQVLRLE
-580 YGKRIIFAVNS
+580 YYEIFS
-591 LCRTGYFVAFARWNR
+591 
-606 YGIRFLFNA
+606 RFYAGNGREFKPFMKA
-615 AHGDIQIGRYVFHRV
+615 AH
-630 FAVRF
+630 
-635 RKQSIVGFHRKRG
+635 K
-648 SFVSFTC
+648 
-655 NFKRESIIFAA
+655 N
-666 VHGICAVQFVPLARA
+666 
-681 ERYPV
+681 
-686 YRIRNLRG
+686 
-694 IIGNGFVVLRFHF
+694 
-707 HRIRIHR
+707 
-714 RKRVERERFL
+714 
-724 RFQVVAVH
+724 
-732 VYHIRRCFRN
+732 
-742 GLPRYG
+742 
-748 KIVVQYDFRRG
+748 
-759 ERFRFFPIGIVV
+759 
-771 ARGKAG
+771 
-777 CR
+777 

>member
-1 MVMIEKMKFLSI
+1 MIEKMKFLSI

-76 ISPEPMD
+76 ISPELMD

-293 AFRKDI
+293 AFRNDI

-398 VFSVFFGK
+398 VFSVFFGFMYGSFFGFEDVLK
-406 NVAVAFY
+406 AIWLKPMNQMMDVPLVGRLNVVFVIAIGFGMFIILICMVFNIINSIRRGDTEKTWFDSNAVAGLVFY
-413 DRRAIRI
+413 GSIVLTIGLFISGKKLPAAAILVI
-420 RFVQHESKRI
+420 MFGVPLLLMFLKEPLTNLVEKKSEILPEQKGMFFVQSFFELFEVLLSYLSNTLSFLRI
-430 ISAVFRLRRAVERV
+430 GA
-444 SIARRKR
+444 
-451 YVILSDIQAFHGDF
+451 
-465 NRTRYVFYHIRFSV
+465 
-479 RRRGKLATVGFHF
+479 
-492 KVSGIVAFLYYQR
+492 
-505 KSISFAVNRF
+505 FAVS
-515 RIARKRICHALGGCG
+515 HAAMMEVVLMLAGATNGGSPNWIVVVLGN
-530 YGILIFR
+530 IFVC
-537 RALHRN
+537 AME
-543 FQRRFHVFH
+543 
-552 GVFAVFFRYRFA
+552 G
-564 VDFHNKRALI
+564 LI
-574 VARGFR
+574 VGIQVLRLE
-580 YGKRIIFAVNS
+580 YYEIFS
-591 LCRTGYFVAFARWNR
+591 
-606 YGIRFLFNA
+606 RFYAGNGREFKPFMKA
-615 AHGDIQIGRYVFHRV
+615 AH
-630 FAVRF
+630 
-635 RKQSIVGFHRKRG
+635 K
-648 SFVSFTC
+648 
-655 NFKRESIIFAA
+655 N
-666 VHGICAVQFVPLARA
+666 
-681 ERYPV
+681 
-686 YRIRNLRG
+686 
-694 IIGNGFVVLRFHF
+694 
-707 HRIRIHR
+707 
-714 RKRVERERFL
+714 
-724 RFQVVAVH
+724 
-732 VYHIRRCFRN
+732 
-742 GLPRYG
+742 
-748 KIVVQYDFRRG
+748 
-759 ERFRFFPIGIVV
+759 
-771 ARGKAG
+771 
-777 CR
+777 

>member
-1 MVMIEKMKFLSI
+1 MIEKMKFLSI

-76 ISPEPMD
+76 ISPELMD

-97 FRRLEEEKSRLQSEH
+97 FRRLKEEKSRLQSEH

-122 RPFKNLNFDV
+122 RPFKNLNFDI

-293 AFRKDI
+293 AFQKDI

-398 VFSVFFGK
+398 VFSVFFGFMYGSFFGFEDVLK
-406 NVAVAFY
+406 AIWLKPMNQMMDVPLVGRLNAVFVIAIGFGMFIILICMVFNIINSIRRGDTEKTWFDSNAVAGLVFY
-413 DRRAIRI
+413 GSIVLTIGLFISGKKLPAAAILVI
-420 RFVQHESKRI
+420 MFGVPLLLMFLKEPLTNLVEKKSKILPEQKGMFFVQSFFELFEVLLSYLSNTLSFLRI
-430 ISAVFRLRRAVERV
+430 GA
-444 SIARRKR
+444 
-451 YVILSDIQAFHGDF
+451 
-465 NRTRYVFYHIRFSV
+465 
-479 RRRGKLATVGFHF
+479 
-492 KVSGIVAFLYYQR
+492 
-505 KSISFAVNRF
+505 FAVS
-515 RIARKRICHALGGCG
+515 HAAMMEVVLMLAGATNGGSPNWIVVVLGN
-530 YGILIFR
+530 IFVC
-537 RALHRN
+537 AME
-543 FQRRFHVFH
+543 
-552 GVFAVFFRYRFA
+552 G
-564 VDFHNKRALI
+564 LI
-574 VARGFR
+574 VGIQVLRLE
-580 YGKRIIFAVNS
+580 YYEIFS
-591 LCRTGYFVAFARWNR
+591 
-606 YGIRFLFNA
+606 RFYAGNGREFKPFMKA
-615 AHGDIQIGRYVFHRV
+615 AH
-630 FAVRF
+630 
-635 RKQSIVGFHRKRG
+635 K
-648 SFVSFTC
+648 
-655 NFKRESIIFAA
+655 N
-666 VHGICAVQFVPLARA
+666 
-681 ERYPV
+681 
-686 YRIRNLRG
+686 
-694 IIGNGFVVLRFHF
+694 
-707 HRIRIHR
+707 
-714 RKRVERERFL
+714 
-724 RFQVVAVH
+724 
-732 VYHIRRCFRN
+732 
-742 GLPRYG
+742 
-748 KIVVQYDFRRG
+748 
-759 ERFRFFPIGIVV
+759 
-771 ARGKAG
+771 
-777 CR
+777 

>member
-1 MVMIEKMKFLSI
+1 MIEKMKFLSI

-206 PNEYHGTAAEAFEKL
+206 PNEYHGTASEAFEKL

-293 AFRKDI
+293 AFQKDI

-398 VFSVFFGK
+398 VFSVFFGFMYGSFFGFEDVLK
-406 NVAVAFY
+406 AIWLKPMNQMMDVPLVGRLNAVFVIAIGFGMFIILICMVFNIINSIRRGDTEKTWFDSNAVAGLVFY
-413 DRRAIRI
+413 GSIVLTIGLFISGKKLPAAAILVI
-420 RFVQHESKRI
+420 MFGIPLLLMFLKEPLTNLVEKKSKILPEQKGMFFVQSFFELFEVLLSYLSNTLSFLRI
-430 ISAVFRLRRAVERV
+430 GA
-444 SIARRKR
+444 
-451 YVILSDIQAFHGDF
+451 
-465 NRTRYVFYHIRFSV
+465 
-479 RRRGKLATVGFHF
+479 
-492 KVSGIVAFLYYQR
+492 
-505 KSISFAVNRF
+505 FAVS
-515 RIARKRICHALGGCG
+515 HAAMMEVVLMLAGATNGGNPNWIVVVLGN
-530 YGILIFR
+530 IFVC
-537 RALHRN
+537 AME
-543 FQRRFHVFH
+543 
-552 GVFAVFFRYRFA
+552 G
-564 VDFHNKRALI
+564 LI
-574 VARGFR
+574 VGIQVLRLE
-580 YGKRIIFAVNS
+580 YYEIFS
-591 LCRTGYFVAFARWNR
+591 
-606 YGIRFLFNA
+606 RFYAGNGREFKPFMKA
-615 AHGDIQIGRYVFHRV
+615 AH
-630 FAVRF
+630 
-635 RKQSIVGFHRKRG
+635 K
-648 SFVSFTC
+648 
-655 NFKRESIIFAA
+655 N
-666 VHGICAVQFVPLARA
+666 
-681 ERYPV
+681 
-686 YRIRNLRG
+686 
-694 IIGNGFVVLRFHF
+694 
-707 HRIRIHR
+707 
-714 RKRVERERFL
+714 
-724 RFQVVAVH
+724 
-732 VYHIRRCFRN
+732 
-742 GLPRYG
+742 
-748 KIVVQYDFRRG
+748 
-759 ERFRFFPIGIVV
+759 
-771 ARGKAG
+771 
-777 CR
+777 